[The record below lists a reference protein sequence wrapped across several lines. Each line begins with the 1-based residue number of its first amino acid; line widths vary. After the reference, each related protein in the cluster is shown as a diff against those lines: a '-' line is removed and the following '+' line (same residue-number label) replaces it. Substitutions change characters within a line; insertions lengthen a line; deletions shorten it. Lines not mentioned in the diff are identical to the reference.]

1 MTVPKKGLGDLEEE
15 IVSGF
20 GFALGG
26 VLLSVLV
33 IWLGGEG
40 LKKKIKRLT

>member
-1 MTVPKKGLGDLEEE
+1 MIFPGKALGDLEEE

-33 IWLGGEG
+33 LWLGGEG